1 MVAYRP
7 HVAVGAGQVLGRPHC
22 VGEAHIVKV
31 EHVLHS
37 VEAPHSLLLTSC
49 LLVEALQF
57 ILNVLKQRIVK
68 LKSQVLSLFCTGT
81 RTIITRATTTKRSSN
96 SSLTQSGVRI
106 RPL

>member
-37 VEAPHSLLLTSC
+37 VEAPHRLLLSSC

-68 LKSQVLSLFCTGT
+68 PTAAMPSSQERPALARARPPRGGCG
-81 RTIITRATTTKRSSN
+81 RTS
-96 SSLTQSGVRI
+96 
-106 RPL
+106 

>member
-37 VEAPHSLLLTSC
+37 VEPPHRLLLSSC

-68 LKSQVLSLFCTGT
+68 LKS
-81 RTIITRATTTKRSSN
+81 
-96 SSLTQSGVRI
+96 
-106 RPL
+106 